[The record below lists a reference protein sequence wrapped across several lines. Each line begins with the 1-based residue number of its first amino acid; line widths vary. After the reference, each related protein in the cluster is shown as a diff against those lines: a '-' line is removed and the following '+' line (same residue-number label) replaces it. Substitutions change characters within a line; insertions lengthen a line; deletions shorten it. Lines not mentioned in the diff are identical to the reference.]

1 MDNLPSR
8 AISRLTFA
16 IGIVAV
22 IGLVA
27 IILFF
32 TVGGFWGPLNDL
44 SIAIE
49 ALISA
54 TLAWMLHPIFRAQSS
69 RLSQVMLIA
78 AIVGSLI
85 ASIGSAFVIFS
96 VTGYFLA
103 GLIMGL
109 GYAFLGIWF
118 FAFNYRARL
127 HDTLPRG
134 LTLFGQIAGASMAIG
149 FANISGILGRVDSP
163 ADASWIENFGQL
175 GWLGWIFLPI
185 WSVWLGRVVLKSTQE
200 MQHE

>member
-1 MDNLPSR
+1 MENPPSR
-8 AISRLTFA
+8 AIHRLTIA
-16 IGIVAV
+16 IGIVAIV
-22 IGLVA
+22 GLVA

-32 TVGGFWGPLNDL
+32 TVGGVWGPLNDL
-44 SIAIE
+44 SIAAE
-49 ALISA
+49 ALLSA
-54 TLAWMLHPIFRAQSS
+54 ALAWMLHPLFHRLSS
-69 RLSQVMLIA
+69 RFSQVMLGV

-127 HDTLPRG
+127 HDALPRG
-134 LTLFGQIAGASMAIG
+134 LTQFGQIAGASMAIG
-149 FANISGILGRVDSP
+149 FANISGILGQVDSP
-163 ADASWIENFGQL
+163 ADASWIENLGQL

-200 MQHE
+200 MHHE